1 MLPKNGIDAIS
12 GRVRSA
18 VAPLSVAQAGVRRHD
33 TPWEL
38 KHCFKGYFF
47 AIIFLSDQIKII

>member
-18 VAPLSVAQAGVRRHD
+18 VAPLSVAQAGVRCQD

-38 KHCFKGYFF
+38 KHCFKGYFSLLF
-47 AIIFLSDQIKII
+47 SYQIKSR